1 MSDDSFEFPE
11 AEVFW
16 PGAEG
21 APGQRVF
28 FLVGGS
34 GGELAF
40 LRCEKQQVAALG
52 EYLRA
57 LLDDLQPEV
66 EPAEGH
72 GDLLPLPFRWTIGAI
87 GVAYDEPENRIV
99 VVLEELTDEE
109 KPATARFSFSCAQ
122 AAAFADYA
130 LDLVKRGRPDCR
142 FCGQPAGDEGHV
154 CPRMN

>member
-1 MSDDSFEFPE
+1 M
-11 AEVFW
+11 AESHDFAAVDRFTAGTLGE
-16 PGAEG
+16 PGARTFLFQAQAEG
-21 APGQRVF
+21 TTVTIK
-28 FLVGGS
+28 
-34 GGELAF
+34 
-40 LRCEKQQVAALG
+40 CEKQQVAALG

-66 EPAEGH
+66 EPTEGH
-72 GDLLPLPFRWTIGAI
+72 GDLAALPFRWTIGAI

-99 VVLEELTDEE
+99 VVLEELTDED
-109 KPATARFSFSCAQ
+109 KPATARFSFSCSQ

-130 LDLVKRGRPDCR
+130 LALVKRGRPDCR

>member
-1 MSDDSFEFPE
+1 MSDDSFEFPK

-21 APGQRVF
+21 APGERVF

-57 LLDDLQPEV
+57 LLDDLSPDV
-66 EPAEGH
+66 EPVEGH
-72 GDLLPLPFRWTIGAI
+72 GDLMPLPFKWTIGAI
-87 GVAYDEPENRIV
+87 GVAYDEPEDRIV
-99 VVLEELTDEE
+99 VVLEELTDED
-109 KPATARFSFSCAQ
+109 KPATARFSFSCEQ
-122 AAAFADYA
+122 AAAFAEYA
-130 LDLVKRGRPDCR
+130 LALVGRGRPDCQ
-142 FCGQPAGDEGHV
+142 FCGRPAGDEGHV